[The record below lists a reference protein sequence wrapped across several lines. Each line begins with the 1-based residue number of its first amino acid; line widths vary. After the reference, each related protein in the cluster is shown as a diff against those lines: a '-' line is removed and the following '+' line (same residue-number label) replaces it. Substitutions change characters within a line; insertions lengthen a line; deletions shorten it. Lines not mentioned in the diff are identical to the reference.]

1 MISYLEERFTLN
13 CSIWNSFLWIGCC
26 YQKTIRV
33 ETYSSSSRY
42 DIIPDKLDNQI
53 HNLADDEAYAV
64 FDVEKTLK
72 LNDFNKVRAKI
83 EEYTDKIAGK
93 NKGIVNDPIVLNVF
107 SHSCPDLTL
116 IDLPGITRIPLA
128 NSDQKQDIEKI
139 TKEMAS

>member
-1 MISYLEERFTLN
+1 M
-13 CSIWNSFLWIGCC
+13 
-26 YQKTIRV
+26 
-33 ETYSSSSRY
+33 
-42 DIIPDKLDNQI
+42 DNWTCNI
-53 HNLADDEAYAV
+53 ADDESYAV
-64 FDVEKTLK
+64 FEAEKTLK
-72 LNDFNKVRAKI
+72 LTDFDKVRAKI

-139 TKEMAS
+139 TKEMAALYDKN